1 MTKKKAFITGIGGQ
15 DGSYLAEYL
24 LEKDYDVYGIIR
36 RNSTPESQQTR
47 LDNIKSSNLHVEYG
61 DLLDVSSLEKSLKKI
76 QPDEIYNLAAQ
87 SHVRISF
94 DIPQFTFQTNALGT
108 LNLLEAFKTNCSKAK
123 FYQASSSEMFG
134 NSVDPDGFQRESTPM
149 HPVSPYGC
157 SKLAAYSLVRNYRHS
172 YKLFASNGILFNHE
186 SPRRGSNFVTSK
198 VVKAVVRI
206 KLGLQNDLI
215 LGNMDS
221 YRDWGHSK
229 DYVRAMHAIL
239 QQDTPQDLVIST
251 MQTHSVRELCEYVF
265 SKLNLD
271 YNEYVKQDPKFLR
284 PEELKYLK
292 GDSTKAREILG
303 WKPEY
308 SFETLMDDMIESW
321 LKIYKEGIVS

>member
-15 DGSYLAEYL
+15 DGSYLAEL
-24 LEKDYDVYGIIR
+24 LLNKDYEVHGIIR
-36 RNSTPESQQTR
+36 RNSTPEHQQTR
-47 LDNIKSSNLHVEYG
+47 LEAIQDKLHVEYG
-61 DLLDVSSLEKSLKKI
+61 DLLDSSTLERSLKAI
-76 QPDEIYNLAAQ
+76 QPDEIYNIGAQ

-94 DIPQFTFQTNALGT
+94 DLPVFTFQTNATGT
-108 LNLLEAFKTNCSKAK
+108 LNLLEAYRLNCPNAK

-134 NSVDPDGFQRESTPM
+134 NSVDVDNFQRETTPM

-157 SKLAAYSLVRNYRHS
+157 AKLAAYSLVRNYRHS

-198 VVKAVVRI
+198 VVKAAVRI
-206 KLGLQNDLI
+206 KFGLQDKLE

-229 DYVRAMHAIL
+229 DYVRAMWMIL
-239 QQDTPQDLVIST
+239 QQDAPVDLVIST
-251 MQTHSVRELCEYVF
+251 MQTHSVRELVNYVF
-265 SKLNLD
+265 ARLD
-271 YNEYVKQDPKFLR
+271 LDPEKYVTQNPKFLR

-292 GDSTKAREILG
+292 GDSSKARNLLG

-308 SFETLMDDMIESW
+308 SFETLIDEMIAFW
-321 LKIYKEGIVS
+321 VNHYNRQIQ